1 MAIHLCH
8 SKNILDTNFITKQNS
23 ISKLSCKCNAIF
35 ASIVIVYLVRRTIKI
50 NRMYCANIYN
60 AKVKN
65 R

>member
-1 MAIHLCH
+1 MVIPRCH
-8 SKNILDTNFITKQNS
+8 NKNILDTYFITKQNS

-35 ASIVIVYLVRRTIKI
+35 ASIVIVYLVRRNIKI